1 MYIETLEKLYYF
13 YAQTQSLMSSSFEKH
28 QKRRLISSY
37 FSVVLSIALVLFLLG
52 LLGMLVLNAKKVSD
66 HFKEQVVLT
75 IYLKDSA
82 KEVETNQLKTSLAM
96 ADYVKSTE
104 YVSKE
109 QAAEF
114 MKAENGEDFMDFVG
128 YNPLQNSIDVHLKA
142 DFVTSEQLEKI
153 AIETM
158 NKNFVDEVSYDSD
171 LVNLMN
177 NNVQKISFWVLIIS
191 GIFTVIAVLLINSSI
206 RLSVYSKRFTIKTM
220 QMVGATKQFIRR
232 PFVWKSVRLGII
244 GAVLALAG
252 MAVVLYYLNR
262 TFVELGLLNNPLLIG
277 LLFVLIFL
285 LGIVITWVST
295 HFATQRFLNLKTDDL
310 YY

>member
-1 MYIETLEKLYYF
+1 
-13 YAQTQSLMSSSFEKH
+13 MSSSFENH

-52 LLGMLVLNAKKVSD
+52 LLGLLVLNAKKVSD

-82 KEVETNQLKTSLAM
+82 KQVEVNQLQKSLVM
-96 ADYVKSTE
+96 SEYVKSTE

-128 YNPLQNSIDVHLKA
+128 YNPLQNSIDIHLKA
-142 DFVTSEQLEKI
+142 DFVTSDQLEKI
-153 AIETM
+153 SGEAMSKT
-158 NKNFVDEVSYDSD
+158 FVDEVTYDND

-177 NNVQKISFWVLIIS
+177 NNVKKISFWVLVIS
-191 GIFTVIAVLLINSSI
+191 GIFTLIAVLLINSSI
-206 RLSVYSKRFTIKTM
+206 RLAVYSKRFTIKTM

-244 GAVLALAG
+244 GAFLAMIG
-252 MAVVLYYLNR
+252 MAVVLFYLNR
-262 TFVELGLLNNPLLIG
+262 TFPELTLLSNPVLVVM
-277 LLFVLIFL
+277 LFVFVLT
-285 LGIVITWVST
+285 LGVIITWIST
-295 HFATQRFLNLKTDDL
+295 HLATQRFLNLKTDQL